1 MWDEL
6 QDRQEL
12 DNETHLE
19 NGTEVVGGE
28 WIHGPKPQTPPHRYG
43 FGWGTDSHTRTHTPA
58 YL

>member
-28 WIHGPKPQTPPHRYG
+28 WIHGPKPQGKSRMT
-43 FGWGTDSHTRTHTPA
+43 GTHVCICSHEHV
-58 YL
+58 